1 MTGGDEMRGDAIAG
15 RGGDSDPASDAPEG
29 YVRATHGGPFAA
41 DLGPFFVL
49 RGEPELRLG
58 LRVLP
63 RHCNTAGMAHGGMV
77 ASLADLGLIHAV
89 GVRREREGHAR
100 APMSTVSLSLDY
112 LGPAP
117 AGCWLEVRAEVTRIG
132 GSLAFVEGV
141 ITADGARV
149 GRASGVFSIRR
160 PRDGGPA

>member
-1 MTGGDEMRGDAIAG
+1 MVAGAGMAMQREAEQDEVV
-15 RGGDSDPASDAPEG
+15 PEG
-29 YVRATHGGPFAA
+29 YVPATHGGPYAA

-49 RGEPELRLG
+49 RGADSLRLG
-58 LRVLP
+58 LRVRR
-63 RHCNTAGMAHGGMV
+63 RHCNTAGMAHGGLV

-89 GVRREREGHAR
+89 GVARERQGHAKV
-100 APMSTVSLSLDY
+100 PMTTVSLSLDY

-117 AGCWLEVRAEVTRIG
+117 EGCWLEIRAEVTRLG
-132 GSLAFVEGV
+132 GSIAFVEGA

-160 PRDGGPA
+160 PRPG